1 MMRWFRANLQI
12 GARLAMFALTL
23 QVALSFAHIHL
34 NTFAHATPGL
44 TSSTQPDP
52 SAPTQPGGDADNYCS
67 ICAAMH
73 ITANSFLP
81 KVPVL
86 PIPFVSQPVGH
97 SNPAAAVFIARRHA
111 SFQSRAPPPAT
122 PRLRHTFDRHR
133 RGQRLRL
140 RRRNNSLPGQL
151 P

>member
-1 MMRWFRANLQI
+1 MQWFRANSKV
-12 GARLAMFALTL
+12 GARLGLFALTL
-23 QVALSFAHIHL
+23 QIALSFAHIHL
-34 NTFAHATPGL
+34 DTFAHATTGL
-44 TSSTQPDP
+44 TSQPDP
-52 SAPTQPGGDADNYCS
+52 SAPTQPVGDADNYCS

-111 SFQSRAPPPAT
+111 SFQSRAPPPA
-122 PRLRHTFDRHR
+122 
-133 RGQRLRL
+133 
-140 RRRNNSLPGQL
+140 
-151 P
+151 